1 MALTEKSFF
10 CQGGGIYLY
19 SNMRGC
25 DGERVYYDGCSMIA
39 VNGQIVA
46 QGSQFS
52 LQEVEVVTSTVD
64 LEDVRSHRG
73 STPTF
78 GASAMDAGGSYPR
91 IKVDFAL
98 SREDDVSVPSA
109 EPIEVH
115 YHTPEEE
122 ISLGPA
128 CWLWDYLRRSGQA
141 GFFLPLSGGESKQN
155 WKVSQHQLQWFLS
168 LVKFRGHL
176 TNLDTCTQSNWN
188 QNLKLF
194 VAFKLYYNMLRTFL
208 SNFELT

>member
-1 MALTEKSFF
+1 
-10 CQGGGIYLY
+10 
-19 SNMRGC
+19 MRGC

-39 VNGQIVA
+39 VNGNIVA
-46 QGSQFS
+46 QGTQFS

-64 LEDVRSHRG
+64 LEEVRSHRG

-78 GASAMDAGGSYPR
+78 GTSALAVADSYPR

-98 SREDDVSVPSA
+98 SREDDISVPSA

-141 GFFLPLSGGESKQN
+141 GFFLPLSGGEN
-155 WKVSQHQLQWFLS
+155 AEPL
-168 LVKFRGHL
+168 
-176 TNLDTCTQSNWN
+176 
-188 QNLKLF
+188 
-194 VAFKLYYNMLRTFL
+194 
-208 SNFELT
+208 